1 MKGGVGMIPTR
12 EQLIEERRLQNELRE
27 IEEELFDD
35 EERARI
41 SDEEYFAYLEHESRN
56 YCNAYI

>member
-1 MKGGVGMIPTR
+1 MIPTR
-12 EQLIEERRLQNELRE
+12 ERDVYKRQLQNELRE

-41 SDEEYFAYLEHESRN
+41 SDEEYFAYLEHESTN

>member
-1 MKGGVGMIPTR
+1 MIPTR

-41 SDEEYFAYLEHESRN
+41 SDEEYFAYLEHESTN